1 MHYTPQDQLAVLKL
15 FCSTLDIWRRYGIRD
30 ANLADIGRHI
40 LIAQCEGKDINVHSI
55 AECIGGPYETVR
67 GRVNRLLESGLFCR
81 TDNGTIQLSSDDES
95 ISKWTSASQQVI
107 DNLLTVAAEINERHR
122 NTEIR

>member
-1 MHYTPQDQLAVLKL
+1 MHYTPQDQLAALKL

-40 LIAQCEGKDINVHSI
+40 LMAQCEGKDINVHSI
-55 AECIGGPYETVR
+55 AECIGSPYETVR

-81 TDNGTIQLSSDDES
+81 TDNGMIKLCSDDES
-95 ISKWTSASQQVI
+95 MSKWKSASQQVI
-107 DNLLTVAAEINERHR
+107 DNLLAVAAEINERHR
-122 NTEIR
+122 TTEIR